1 MGLQPAGTAPS
12 IARGAVVDG
21 SIAETWDARVEAWS
35 TICATPVFQSFRDR
49 IVREARLTGVET
61 LLDLGCGTGLVAL
74 AATGQCARVIGLD
87 VSEEMLRRVAGTASD
102 VDGLEFILGDMRRI
116 PLPDASV
123 DVVTSCYAF
132 HHLGNDGKE
141 LAAAEAFR
149 VLRPGGRL
157 VVVDM
162 MFALTLA
169 PRNRRIVASKVTL
182 LLRMGPRGIVRL
194 ARNAGRVAT
203 GRWEHP
209 APPEWWGAM
218 LERRG
223 FEDVSVAPLV
233 HEAGLAT
240 CRRPGHDVA

>member
-1 MGLQPAGTAPS
+1 LRPAGGAPS
-12 IARGAVVDG
+12 IARGPVLDG
-21 SIAETWDARVEAWS
+21 SLAQTWDTRVEAWS
-35 TICATPVFQSFRDR
+35 AVCATPVFQSFRDR
-49 IVREARLTGVET
+49 IVREAQLTGVET

-74 AATGQCARVIGLD
+74 AATGHCARVIGLD
-87 VSEEMLRRVAGTASD
+87 VSREMLRRVAGAALAF
-102 VDGLEFILGDMRRI
+102 DGLEFILADMRRI

-123 DVVTSCYAF
+123 DVITSCYAF
-132 HHLGNDGKE
+132 HHLGDDGKE

-169 PRNRRIVASKVTL
+169 PRNRRIVASKVAML
-182 LLRMGPRGIVRL
+182 IRMGPAGVVRL
-194 ARNAGRVAT
+194 ARNAARMAS

-209 APPEWWGAM
+209 ASPAWWDAM

-223 FEDVSVAPLV
+223 FEEVSVVPLV

-240 CRRPGHDVA
+240 CRRPGRGGA

>member
-1 MGLQPAGTAPS
+1 MGLQPAGGAPS

-21 SIAETWDARVEAWS
+21 SIAQTWDTRVEAWS

-49 IVREARLTGVET
+49 ILREARLTGVET

-74 AATGQCARVIGLD
+74 AATERCARVIGLD
-87 VSEEMLRRVAGTASD
+87 VSEEMLRRVAGAASEA
-102 VDGLEFILGDMRRI
+102 DGLEFILGDMRRI

-169 PRNRRIVASKVTL
+169 PRNRRIVASKVAML
-182 LLRMGPRGIVRL
+182 VRMGPGGIVRL
-194 ARNAGRVAT
+194 ARNAARVVT

-209 APPEWWGAM
+209 APPGWWDAM

-240 CRRPGHDVA
+240 CRRPGREDA